1 LSKISEKLTKLGQI
15 ERSGFGFG
23 ARAANSKIP
32 VILVGA
38 LIDRP
43 VDAKGLD
50 VDLFILTSGSG
61 GTAQKTPV
69 NGSDLWG
76 VSISGGS
83 TKDIDDAVESGA
95 DFIVVDGESAPGA
108 AFRDD
113 ETGKGFIVGE
123 NVSEHRAKAIDSG
136 PWDFLTLD
144 ASHMKLPLS
153 VGAIL
158 DIQEELTKYSSHIFL
173 RMSEVPDKENLELLR
188 DIGISAFIY
197 DGKSITKSD
206 LKKLRADIDELEPKK
221 QKSSTGVMLPRQGDS
236 NIQEVDIDD
245 YDHDDDEAWE

>member
-1 LSKISEKLTKLGQI
+1 MSKISEILTKLGQT

-23 ARAANSKIP
+23 ARAANLKIP

-43 VDAKGLD
+43 ADAKGLGT
-50 VDLFILTSGSG
+50 DLFILTSGSG
-61 GTAQKTPV
+61 GAAQKTPV
-69 NGSDLWG
+69 GGSDLWG

-83 TKDIDDAVESGA
+83 TKDIDAAVEAGA

-113 ETGKGFIVGE
+113 ETGKGFVVGE
-123 NVSEHRAKAIDSG
+123 NVSEDRAKAIDAG

-144 ASHMKLPLS
+144 ASNMKLPLS
-153 VGAIL
+153 VGAVL
-158 DIQEELTKYSSHIFL
+158 DIQEELAKYSSHIFL
-173 RMSEVPDKENLELLR
+173 RMSEVPDKANLELLR
-188 DIGISAFIY
+188 DIGISALIY

-206 LKKLRADIDELEPKK
+206 LKGLRADIDELEPKK
-221 QKSSTGVMLPRQGDS
+221 QKSSGGAMLPRQGDF
-236 NIQEVDIDD
+236 NAQEVDIDD
-245 YDHDDDEAWE
+245 HDHDDDEDWE